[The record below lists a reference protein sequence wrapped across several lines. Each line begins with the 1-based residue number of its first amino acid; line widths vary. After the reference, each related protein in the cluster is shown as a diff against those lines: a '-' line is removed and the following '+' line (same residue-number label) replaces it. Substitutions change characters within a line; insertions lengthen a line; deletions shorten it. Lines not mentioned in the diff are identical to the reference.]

1 VKIWQRRLIGIS
13 IVPIIWGIW
22 ADLRFGK
29 ISSFIT
35 RVIVVTL
42 IGFLIGA
49 VYEKIKSS
57 ITS

>member
-1 VKIWQRRLIGIS
+1 MKIWQRRLIGIS

-49 VYEKIKSS
+49 VYEKIKSR

>member
-1 VKIWQRRLIGIS
+1 MKIWQRRLIGIS

-22 ADLRFGK
+22 VDLRFGK

-42 IGFLIGA
+42 IGFLIGI

>member
-1 VKIWQRRLIGIS
+1 MKIWQKRLIGIS
-13 IVPIIWGIW
+13 IVPVIWGIW
-22 ADLRFGK
+22 VDLRFGQ

-42 IGFLIGA
+42 IGFLLGI
-49 VYEKIKSS
+49 VYEKIKSK